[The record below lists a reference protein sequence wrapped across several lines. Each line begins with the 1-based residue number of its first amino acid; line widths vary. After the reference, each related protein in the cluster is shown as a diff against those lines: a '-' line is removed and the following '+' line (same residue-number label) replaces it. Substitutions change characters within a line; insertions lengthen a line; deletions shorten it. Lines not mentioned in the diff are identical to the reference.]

1 MTPRAPRNNSTE
13 AKPTDEETATEGA
26 ERYMWAFQQG
36 SRIVL
41 SIPGLRDLKLS
52 IREARTIG
60 TMLIETAN
68 EASQN
73 RKQQRA
79 QRQHGT
85 ETKDQEQES

>member
-1 MTPRAPRNNSTE
+1 MTARTPRNNSTE
-13 AKPTDEETATEGA
+13 AKSATEETATEGA

-36 SRIVL
+36 NRIVL

-60 TMLIETAN
+60 TMLIETAD

-73 RKQQRA
+73 RRPQRA
-79 QRQHGT
+79 EHQHGT
-85 ETKDQEQES
+85 ETEDHEQES

>member
-1 MTPRAPRNNSTE
+1 MTRRAPRNNSTE
-13 AKPTDEETATEGA
+13 AKSAAEETATEGA

-36 SRIVL
+36 HRIVL

-60 TMLIETAN
+60 TMLIETAS

-73 RKQQRA
+73 RRKRRV

-85 ETKDQEQES
+85 AIEDYEQEC

>member
-1 MTPRAPRNNSTE
+1 MTARAPRNNSTE
-13 AKPTDEETATEGA
+13 ANPAAEETATEGA

-36 SRIVL
+36 NRIVL

-60 TMLIETAN
+60 KMLIETAD
-68 EASQN
+68 EASHN
-73 RKQQRA
+73 RRQQRA

-85 ETKDQEQES
+85 ETEDHEKES

>member
-1 MTPRAPRNNSTE
+1 MTAHPPHNNSTE
-13 AKPTDEETATEGA
+13 PNPTTEETATEGA

-36 SRIVL
+36 NRIVL

-60 TMLIETAN
+60 KMLIETAD
-68 EASQN
+68 EASHN
-73 RKQQRA
+73 RRKQRT

-85 ETKDQEQES
+85 ETEDHTQEC